1 MLTYF
6 FLWFP
11 MVVIAILNGTFR
23 VKFMSRYLD
32 DLKAHQLSVL
42 TGIMLFAIYIWIIT
56 GYWIIESASQAWM
69 IGLMWLLLTVLFE
82 FVFGHYVMKNSW
94 EKLLADYN
102 IFKGRLWVVVLIWT
116 TIAPYIFFKL
126 NS

>member
-1 MLTYF
+1 
-6 FLWFP
+6 
-11 MVVIAILNGTFR
+11 
-23 VKFMSRYLD
+23 MSRYLD